1 MLGLTEIR
9 KPVLPEVDSNRL
21 AKYRLDRFFATLA
34 LQSNQLN
41 PMDSGGWFCG
51 SIRRCTIPCKWSAS
65 STMGAANPYL
75 LPGSVS
81 IMLYFV
87 GKTLIGGCVCASQLQ
102 KACPIRLSGDR
113 EGQGD
118 GQFGVERQ
126 RAEPRS
132 GNIPRVWILQPHADD
147 QRTPRDFTACSSTT
161 YTPASRC
168 VST

>member
-75 LPGSVS
+75 LPGS
-81 IMLYFV
+81 
-87 GKTLIGGCVCASQLQ
+87 LQ